1 MEERMNEAT
10 RNRPEGDRIIDAAM
24 VEIDLNQ
31 YMTQL
36 KSEEAWLNSQRNA
49 ITLFKTDAMR
59 IVMIGL
65 HADGTLPEHK
75 AEGIISVQ
83 VLKGHIRFIVGEDE
97 KKLVEGHMLTL
108 HEKIPHT
115 VVAVEESVFLL
126 TMALKK

>member
-10 RNRPEGDRIIDAAM
+10 RNRPEGDRIIDAEM
-24 VEIDLNQ
+24 VEIDLHR
-31 YMTQL
+31 YMSQL

-65 HADGTLPEHK
+65 HAGGILPEHK

-83 VLKGHIRFIVGEDE
+83 VLKGHIRFIVGDDE

>member
-24 VEIDLNQ
+24 VEIALNQ
-31 YMTQL
+31 YMNQL

-65 HADGTLPEHK
+65 HAGGSLPEHK
-75 AEGIISVQ
+75 AEGIISLQ

>member
-10 RNRPEGDRIIDAAM
+10 RNRPEGDRVIDAEM

-31 YMTQL
+31 YMRQL

-59 IVMIGL
+59 IVMIWL
-65 HADGTLPEHK
+65 HAGGTLLEHK
-75 AEGIISVQ
+75 ADGIISVQ
-83 VLKGHIRFIVGEDE
+83 VLKGHIRFKVGDE
-97 KKLVEGHMLTL
+97 EKRLAEGNMLTL

-115 VVAVEESVFLL
+115 VIAIEESVFLL

>member
-24 VEIDLNQ
+24 VEIDLDQ
-31 YMTQL
+31 YITQL

-65 HADGTLPEHK
+65 HAGGSLPEHK

-83 VLKGHIRFIVGEDE
+83 VLKGHIRFIVREDE

>member
-10 RNRPEGDRIIDAAM
+10 RNRPEGDRIIDAAI

-31 YMTQL
+31 YIKQL

-49 ITLFKTDAMR
+49 ITLYKTDAMR

-65 HADGTLPEHK
+65 HAEGVLPEHK
-75 AEGIISVQ
+75 ADGVISVQ
-83 VLKGHIRFIVGEDE
+83 VLEGHIRFKVGDDE
-97 KKLVEGHMLTL
+97 KRLIRGNMLTL
-108 HEKIPHT
+108 HEKIPHS
-115 VVAVEESVFLL
+115 VVAVEESIFLL

>member
-24 VEIDLNQ
+24 VEINLNQ
-31 YMTQL
+31 YIQQL

-49 ITLFKTDAMR
+49 ITLLKTDTMR

-65 HADGTLPEHK
+65 HADGMLPEHK
-75 AEGIISVQ
+75 AEGIICVQ
-83 VLKGHIRFIVGEDE
+83 VLKGHIRFKVGDE
-97 KKLVEGHMLTL
+97 EKRLVEGNMLTL
-108 HEKIPHT
+108 HEKIPHS